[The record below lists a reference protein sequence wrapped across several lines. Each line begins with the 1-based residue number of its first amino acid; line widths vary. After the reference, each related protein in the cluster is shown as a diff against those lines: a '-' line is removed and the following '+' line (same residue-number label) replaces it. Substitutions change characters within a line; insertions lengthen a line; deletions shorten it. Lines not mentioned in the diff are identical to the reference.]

1 MMNLLEIIVSSI
13 RILILDLELKLIDIL
28 LALLIRIHKED
39 SMAEF
44 VRFEGKYKIFKS
56 RTGEYI
62 VKRAEDNYAV
72 FITKS
77 EYSAV
82 DWCKRHG

>member
-1 MMNLLEIIVSSI
+1 MKLIKIIILSI
-13 RILILDLELKLIDIL
+13 RILILDVEAILIEIL
-28 LALLIRIHKED
+28 LALFERIHKED

>member
-1 MMNLLEIIVSSI
+1 MNLLEIIVLSI
-13 RILILDLELKLIDIL
+13 RILILDLELKLIDIV
-28 LALLIRIHKED
+28 LALLTRIHKED

-44 VRFEGKYKIFKS
+44 VRFEGQYKIFKY
-56 RTGEYI
+56 RTGKYI
-62 VKRAEDNYAV
+62 VKREDDNYDV

>member
-1 MMNLLEIIVSSI
+1 MKLLKIIILSI
-13 RILILDLELKLIDIL
+13 RILILDVEAILIEIL
-28 LALLIRIHKED
+28 LALFERIHKED

>member
-1 MMNLLEIIVSSI
+1 M
-13 RILILDLELKLIDIL
+13 DIL
-28 LALLIRIHKED
+28 LALLTRMHKED

-44 VRFEGKYKIFKS
+44 VRIEGQYKIFKS

-77 EYSAV
+77 EYSSS

>member
-1 MMNLLEIIVSSI
+1 MKLLKIIILSI
-13 RILILDLELKLIDIL
+13 RILILDVEAILIEIL
-28 LALLIRIHKED
+28 LALFERIHKQD

-77 EYSAV
+77 EYSAI

>member
-1 MMNLLEIIVSSI
+1 MKLLKIIILLI
-13 RILILDLELKLIDIL
+13 RILILDVEAILIEIL
-28 LALLIRIHKED
+28 LALFERIHKED

-62 VKRAEDNYAV
+62 VKRAEDNYAM

-77 EYSAV
+77 EYSAI

>member
-1 MMNLLEIIVSSI
+1 
-13 RILILDLELKLIDIL
+13 
-28 LALLIRIHKED
+28 
-39 SMAEF
+39 MAEF
-44 VRFEGKYKIFKS
+44 VRFEGQYKIFKS

-77 EYSAV
+77 EYSAI

>member
-1 MMNLLEIIVSSI
+1 
-13 RILILDLELKLIDIL
+13 
-28 LALLIRIHKED
+28 
-39 SMAEF
+39 MAEF

-82 DWCKRHG
+82 DWWKRHG

>member
-1 MMNLLEIIVSSI
+1 
-13 RILILDLELKLIDIL
+13 
-28 LALLIRIHKED
+28 
-39 SMAEF
+39 MAEF

-62 VKRAEDNYAV
+62 VKRAENNYAV

-77 EYSAV
+77 EYSAI

>member
-1 MMNLLEIIVSSI
+1 MKLIKIIILSI
-13 RILILDLELKLIDIL
+13 RILILDVEAILIEIL
-28 LALLIRIHKED
+28 LALFERIHKED

-77 EYSAV
+77 EYSAI

>member
-1 MMNLLEIIVSSI
+1 MKLIKIIILSI
-13 RILILDLELKLIDIL
+13 RILILDVEAILIEIL
-28 LALLIRIHKED
+28 LALLARIHKED

-77 EYSAV
+77 EYSAI

>member
-1 MMNLLEIIVSSI
+1 MKLLEIIVLSI

-28 LALLIRIHKED
+28 LVLLTRIHKED

-44 VRFEGKYKIFKS
+44 VRFEGQYKIFKS

-82 DWCKRHG
+82 YWCKRHG

>member
-1 MMNLLEIIVSSI
+1 MKLLEIIVLSI

-28 LALLIRIHKED
+28 LVLLTRIYKED

-44 VRFEGKYKIFKS
+44 VRFEGQYKIFKS

-62 VKRAEDNYAV
+62 VKRAEDNYVV

-77 EYSAV
+77 EYSAI